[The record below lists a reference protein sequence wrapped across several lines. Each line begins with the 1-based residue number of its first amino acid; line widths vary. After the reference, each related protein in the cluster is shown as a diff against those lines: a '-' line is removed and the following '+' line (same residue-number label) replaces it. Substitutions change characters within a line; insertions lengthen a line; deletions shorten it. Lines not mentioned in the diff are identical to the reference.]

1 MTSAG
6 TSYELAVMATRT
18 YDVPGATAS
27 GTLNGMDLDDTHR
40 QHLRRC
46 VELAREALEA
56 GDDPFGSVLVGADGS
71 VLAERRNRE
80 HTGDALDHPEIDLA
94 RWAVEHLHARERALS
109 TVYTSGEHCAMC
121 AAAHGWVGLGPIV
134 YAVSSRQLDQ
144 WRSDWGADPS
154 PVTTLPI
161 NEVIPGLTVIGPDPE
176 LADEMRALHEEAFR
190 RGL

>member
-1 MTSAG
+1 
-6 TSYELAVMATRT
+6 
-18 YDVPGATAS
+18 
-27 GTLNGMDLDDTHR
+27 MDLDDTHR

-80 HTGDALDHPEIDLA
+80 HTGDALAHPEIDLA
-94 RWAVEHLHARERALS
+94 RWAVEHLDPRERAVS

-134 YAVSSRQLDQ
+134 YAVSSRQLDE
-144 WRSDWGADPS
+144 WRRAWGAGPS
-154 PVTTLPI
+154 PVVALGI
-161 NEVIPGLTVIGPDPE
+161 DQVLPGLPVLGPDAE
-176 LADEMRALHEEAFR
+176 LEEEMHDLHRRAFL
-190 RGL
+190 GG